1 MHVPLDVSG
10 CPHAVS
16 SLWNRCR
23 FSEMFWQI
31 LIRADISLQF
41 SNKSLTIL
49 NFDFKL
55 HGCARST
62 DVSGCPH
69 AASNLWNRCRF
80 SEMFWQ
86 ILIRADI
93 SWQLSIKSF
102 RTWNFG
108 NLWFLNSSLNGCQWP
123 CSGCWWESIIDIL
136 T

>member
-1 MHVPLDVSG
+1 MQLQNLCD
-10 CPHAVS
+10 
-16 SLWNRCR
+16 RCK

-102 RTWNFG
+102 RTWNFD
-108 NLWFLNSSLNGCQWP
+108 NLWFLKNSSFYKWMSVIMQWLLMKINEGVLIY
-123 CSGCWWESIIDIL
+123 SKKQ
-136 T
+136 